1 MDNIPQDVTSRD
13 GHADSISLHSNSPL
27 RQHSNNTYP
36 PLSPPMP
43 DSATSHDPFMR
54 HVPMPGPASDE
65 DTTPMNQ
72 SFANFNTE
80 YDAERAQ
87 AKMYPGGAGM
97 PQPNASQGSHHSGGS
112 KRQSHLHHPTGSRNG
127 SWDLLAGI
135 RKFEHSYEEFDTR
148 NASQAHL
155 AFADGD
161 TPKNKV

>member
-1 MDNIPQDVTSRD
+1 
-13 GHADSISLHSNSPL
+13 
-27 RQHSNNTYP
+27 
-36 PLSPPMP
+36 
-43 DSATSHDPFMR
+43 
-54 HVPMPGPASDE
+54 MPGPASDE

-80 YDAERAQ
+80 YDAERAE